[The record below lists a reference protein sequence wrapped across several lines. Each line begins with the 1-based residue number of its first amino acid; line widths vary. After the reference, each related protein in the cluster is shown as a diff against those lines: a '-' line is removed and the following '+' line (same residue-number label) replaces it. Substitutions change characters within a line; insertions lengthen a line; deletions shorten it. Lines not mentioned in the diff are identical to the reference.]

1 MKILPIYVFNKQNFT
16 GIIGYDDSVSQER
29 RKYIRQHY
37 ENEIMPYQS
46 IYEKEPRLD
55 EYKLKQL
62 IDFFAAKPKNIDGET
77 IYGLP
82 LSNVH
87 KISDS
92 RRYSPNIYRGSTL
105 YDAPEWVIQKIKD
118 SGIKT
123 VINLA
128 DYGNSYRKKIEK
140 NGLEYVDF
148 NISSIRCNYLNENE
162 KKNKLI
168 SFIKAMQKE
177 YVYMGC
183 EYGTYKTDAAVMI
196 NNLFNPKVKG
206 YCKIYSPEMISD
218 IPQIADE
225 IYLNMTEKD
234 KKELGWTPEF
244 EQQFNKKIEKLL
256 YF

>member
-1 MKILPIYVFNKQNFT
+1 M
-16 GIIGYDDSVSQER
+16 
-29 RKYIRQHY
+29 
-37 ENEIMPYQS
+37 
-46 IYEKEPRLD
+46 
-55 EYKLKQL
+55 
-62 IDFFAAKPKNIDGET
+62 
-77 IYGLP
+77 
-82 LSNVH
+82 
-87 KISDS
+87 
-92 RRYSPNIYRGSTL
+92 
-105 YDAPEWVIQKIKD
+105 
-118 SGIKT
+118 
-123 VINLA
+123 
-128 DYGNSYRKKIEK
+128 
-140 NGLEYVDF
+140 EYVDF